1 MISDG
6 DKQQAKRRWQTRAV
20 QRSEMANSRPPRCF
34 ELGCISVACGKS
46 LTNGE
51 TNGEP
56 LGVSET
62 SNIRSFRKFNKR
74 RNNGEPLGV
83 SETSNIRSFRNAE
96 HAARAGV
103 APALSPTA
111 CTAALV
117 LKGAGAKQMLHRGPE
132 IHCLC
137 PGGEVGV

>member
-1 MISDG
+1 
-6 DKQQAKRRWQTRAV
+6 
-20 QRSEMANSRPPRCF
+20 MANSRPPRCF

-46 LTNGE
+46 LT
-51 TNGEP
+51 
-56 LGVSET
+56 
-62 SNIRSFRKFNKR
+62 
-74 RNNGEPLGV
+74 NGEPLGV